1 MRNLVVL
8 GGVEVLVDHLL
19 VGLLLHAV
27 LVHLVDLGLQKLLLL
42 ELEQLLGVLEVLLT
56 GAVLLLEQ
64 ERVLGRLLDLGLEV
78 GLQLL
83 LHLSLLPRLALRLRK
98 LRSTSWPAARSA
110 SSTVRPFSAS
120 LSAPRSA

>member
-27 LVHLVDLGLQKLLLL
+27 LVHLVDLGLQKFLLLK
-42 ELEQLLGVLEVLLT
+42 LEQLFGVYEVLLT

-64 ERVLGRLLDLGLEV
+64 ERLLGRLLHLGLEV

-83 LHLSLLPRLALRLRK
+83 LHLSLLPRLALRL
-98 LRSTSWPAARSA
+98 
-110 SSTVRPFSAS
+110 
-120 LSAPRSA
+120 